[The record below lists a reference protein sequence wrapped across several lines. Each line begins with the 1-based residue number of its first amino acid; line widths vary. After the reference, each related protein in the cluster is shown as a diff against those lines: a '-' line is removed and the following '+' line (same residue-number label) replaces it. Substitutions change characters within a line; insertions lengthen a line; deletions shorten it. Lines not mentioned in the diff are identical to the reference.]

1 MSVSQSSTGATVERK
16 GMDTYLMVPWVVP
29 YNCFRRQEDKEM
41 NKLNLTVK

>member
-16 GMDTYLMVPWVVP
+16 GMDTYLMVPWVVL

-41 NKLNLTVK
+41 TKLNLTVK